1 MDATKKHASL
11 KRKKNFSDRDRVPK
25 KLPRTGA
32 ERAKKAR
39 ENEDEGAREARLEK
53 NRACT
58 SKARENEDEGAR
70 EARLEKNRA
79 CTSKV
84 RAAET
89 YQEKAARLAQ
99 DNARHAEARER
110 EKKKKKTLDDLWR
123 ARLAKCDKYIAKQRE
138 VRF

>member
-1 MDATKKHASL
+1 MLMLLILLIKLTMLTMAISL
-11 KRKKNFSDRDRVPK
+11 SSI
-25 KLPRTGA
+25 L
-32 ERAKKAR
+32 
-39 ENEDEGAREARLEK
+39 LQ
-53 NRACT
+53 
-58 SKARENEDEGAR
+58 
-70 EARLEKNRA
+70 
-79 CTSKV
+79 V

-89 YQEKAARLAQ
+89 HQEKAARLAQ